1 MKLFRCLKNSN
12 STNFH
17 FNSFVG

>member
-1 MKLFRCLKNSN
+1 MKLFRCRKNYN